1 MMVLARLMRD
11 GDASASLTYLTYETR
26 DKFLAF
32 RRGPDPLRLRRA
44 RRSLATVTAVQSLR
58 IPHSLPLRPRWAAF
72 ARVALA
78 LGAVLL
84 TAACTETP
92 SYFPPCV
99 DTAPCPDAGDD
110 ATDAASDA
118 LAATDAL
125 GPADAAAEAH

>member
-1 MMVLARLMRD
+1 L
-11 GDASASLTYLTYETR
+11 
-26 DKFLAF
+26 
-32 RRGPDPLRLRRA
+32 
-44 RRSLATVTAVQSLR
+44 Q
-58 IPHSLPLRPRWAAF
+58 PRCAAF
-72 ARVALA
+72 ARVVLA

-118 LAATDAL
+118 MAATDAV

>member
-1 MMVLARLMRD
+1 
-11 GDASASLTYLTYETR
+11 
-26 DKFLAF
+26 
-32 RRGPDPLRLRRA
+32 
-44 RRSLATVTAVQSLR
+44 VTAVPLL
-58 IPHSLPLRPRWAAF
+58 PVPLSLPLPPRCAAF

-110 ATDAASDA
+110 ATDATSDA
-118 LAATDAL
+118 MTATDAL
-125 GPADAAAEAH
+125 GPADAATEAH